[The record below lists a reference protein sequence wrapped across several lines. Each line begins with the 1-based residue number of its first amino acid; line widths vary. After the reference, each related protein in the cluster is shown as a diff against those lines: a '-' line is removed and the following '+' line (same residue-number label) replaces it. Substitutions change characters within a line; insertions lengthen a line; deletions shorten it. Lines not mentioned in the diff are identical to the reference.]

1 MARAIKYSRNV
12 RSKNEKELI
21 DAIFEVSALANK
33 NIVEELKMGDEDMCQ
48 ALMEIMK
55 PEIDEAV
62 NKAVDTAVNA
72 AVLKERRETTERA
85 IKAAVKSLRR
95 FNTSDLNIKMT
106 LMEDYNLSEEEAL
119 SYLK

>member
-1 MARAIKYSRNV
+1 
-12 RSKNEKELI
+12 
-21 DAIFEVSALANK
+21 
-33 NIVEELKMGDEDMCQ
+33 MGDENMCQ

-55 PEIDEAV
+55 PEIEEV
-62 NKAVDTAVNA
+62 VDTAV
-72 AVLKERRETTERA
+72 RETTERVERETTEHA
-85 IKAAVKSLRR
+85 IKVAVKSLRR